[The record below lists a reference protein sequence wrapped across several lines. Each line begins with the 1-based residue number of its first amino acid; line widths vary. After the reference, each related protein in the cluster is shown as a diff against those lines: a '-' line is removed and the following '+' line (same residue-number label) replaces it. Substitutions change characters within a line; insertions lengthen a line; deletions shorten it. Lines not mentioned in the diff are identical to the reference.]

1 MSEQLSVV
9 LQRFNDRVRAMNQ
22 TRSKDLTMSADEA
35 RNLHSEVFGLLTQ
48 IADLNARTS
57 EETGEETILINMD
70 AGRF

>member
-22 TRSKDLTMSADEA
+22 TRSKDLTMSADDA
-35 RNLHSEVFGLLTQ
+35 RNLHSEVFGLLAQ
-48 IADLNARTS
+48 IADLSARTNEDS
-57 EETGEETILINMD
+57 GEEVVVINMD

>member
-22 TRSKDLTMSADEA
+22 TRSKDLTMSADDA
-35 RNLHSEVFGLLTQ
+35 RNLHSEVFSLLSQ
-48 IADLNARTS
+48 IADLSARTNEDS
-57 EETGEETILINMD
+57 GEEVVVINMD

>member
-35 RNLHSEVFGLLTQ
+35 RNLHSEVFSILSQVAELSTR
-48 IADLNARTS
+48 ANA
-57 EETGEETILINMD
+57 EMGEETIVINMD
-70 AGRF
+70 AGKF

>member
-35 RNLHSEVFGLLTQ
+35 RNLHSEVFGLLAQ
-48 IADLNARTS
+48 IADLSARTNEDS
-57 EETGEETILINMD
+57 GEEVVVINMD